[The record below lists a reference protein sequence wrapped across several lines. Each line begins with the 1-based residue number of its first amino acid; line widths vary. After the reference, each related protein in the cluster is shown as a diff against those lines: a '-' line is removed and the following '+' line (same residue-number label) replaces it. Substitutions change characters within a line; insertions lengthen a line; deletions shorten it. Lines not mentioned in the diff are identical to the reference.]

1 MAGIL
6 DGLGQFGLGNLE
18 GASIFEQPK
27 KEATGEGAEAP
38 VEKEEDFLFDKTFEC
53 PVCSNKFTARTV
65 RAGKVKLVGTDLD
78 LRPKYQQADVLKYDV
93 VCCNRC
99 GYTALSRYFPHVT
112 DKQAKMVK
120 EQISINFKP
129 LQQSTDVYS
138 YDEALDRHKL
148 ALVTSIVTKAQAS
161 ERAYIC
167 LKSAW
172 LLRGKRENLDPAT
185 PDFAKVTAELQD
197 QENQFLVNALEGFKS
212 AIQTEGFPMA
222 GMDDTTVSYLI
233 AALATECHQTDV
245 ASKMIAQIL
254 TSPSANARIKD
265 KARDLKDV
273 LMQELKKNAK

>member
-27 KEATGEGAEAP
+27 KAEEGGPEAAP

-53 PVCSNKFTARTV
+53 PVCGSKFTSRTV
-65 RAGKVKLVGTDLD
+65 RAGKVKLVGTDID

-93 VCCNRC
+93 ICCNKC
-99 GYTALSRYFPHVT
+99 GYSALSRYFPHIT
-112 DKQAKMVK
+112 DKQSKMIK
-120 EQISINFKP
+120 EQISTSFKP
-129 LQQSTDVYS
+129 LAQSTDVYS
-138 YDEALDRHKL
+138 YDEAIDRHKL
-148 ALVTSIVTKAQAS
+148 ALVNSIVKKGLAS

-172 LLRGKRENLDPAT
+172 VLRGKRETLDPQT
-185 PDFAKVTAELQD
+185 PDFDKVVAELQD
-197 QENQFLVNALEGFKS
+197 QENQFLTNALEGFKS

-233 AALATECHQTDV
+233 AALAVECKQTDV

-254 TSPSANARIKD
+254 TNPSANSRIKD

-273 LMQELKKNAK
+273 LMEELKKNK

>member
-27 KEATGEGAEAP
+27 TAEKDAEGNAVE
-38 VEKEEDFLFDKTFEC
+38 VEKEEDFLFDKKYEC
-53 PVCSNKFTARTV
+53 PVCGTQVTARTV
-65 RAGKVKLVGTDLD
+65 RAGKVKLVGTDID
-78 LRPKYQQADVLKYDV
+78 LRPKYQQVDVLKYDAI
-93 VCCNRC
+93 CCNKC
-99 GYTALSRYFPHVT
+99 GYAALSRYFPHCT

-120 EQISINFKP
+120 EQISISYKP
-129 LQQSTDVYS
+129 VQQSTDLYS

-148 ALVTSIVTKAQAS
+148 ALVGSIVKKGQAS

-172 LLRGKRENLDPAT
+172 LLRGKRESLDPSS
-185 PDFAKVTAELQD
+185 PDYAKETKELQD
-197 QENQFLVNALEGFKS
+197 QEDQFLLNALEGFKT
-212 AIQTEGFPMA
+212 AIQSEGFPMA

-254 TSPSANARIKD
+254 TSSSANARIKD
-265 KARDLKDV
+265 KARDLKDI
-273 LMQELKKNAK
+273 LMQELKKK